1 MRDLIK
7 NSASMMDLLNIR
19 RHKQGLHKLYPNGE

>member
-7 NSASMMDLLNIR
+7 NSASMMDLSNIR
-19 RHKQGLHKLYPNGE
+19 RRKQSLRKLYPNGE